1 MQVAHVNRDFS
12 LDRVVPFFQPIIDI
26 HNDIVWRYECLARF
40 INVEQQ
46 SFVPTELLYLVDRR
60 HSKAHLTHTIFNG
73 SANYFRHINM
83 AWSINLSL
91 QDMLDPE
98 MTDFMRTQ
106 LQDYP
111 NPSRISIEIAT
122 TNALKNPAAFNEF
135 ALLSKSLNLTITLD
149 QLDPQQED
157 LLQLLSLPVEA
168 IKVPIRDIRKSQ
180 HDSNVTDALT
190 VFFSQAKEK
199 GIDIIAEHIEHKPEL
214 DMTRALGIQYAQG
227 FHISLP
233 KASID

>member
-1 MQVAHVNRDFS
+1 MQVAHVSRDFS

-111 NPSRISIEIAT
+111 NPTRISIEIAA
-122 TNALKNPAAFNEF
+122 TNALENRAAFNEF
-135 ALLSKSLNLTITLD
+135 ALLSKSLNLNITLD

-168 IKVPIRDIRKSQ
+168 IKISVKDIRHSQ
-180 HDSNVTDALT
+180 QKTKVAEALK
-190 VFFSQAKEK
+190 VFFSKAEEK
-199 GIDIIAEHIEHKPEL
+199 GIDLIAEHIEHKAEL
-214 DMTRALGIQYAQG
+214 DMIRALGIQYAQG
-227 FHISLP
+227 FHFSLP
-233 KASID
+233 KAFID